1 MPWGSAGPTHA
12 RLGRLPHPFPTRTRI
27 LCVSIWL
34 CGLRQQGQAP
44 STLCHLSSRSL
55 AATPVTVDSSLS
67 LRCSSRSSAAATSTE
82 RQHQMF
88 STTADRQL
96 VARSSM
102 GSLQGQ
108 CGQFRPLLPGQHV
121 HAGRRTSSHKRPGSI
136 AAAPFPTPSAL
147 GSGPAGVFE
156 EDIEAI
162 AVLERPGAVP
172 STLFHQHDQAMQQLQ
187 ELQAFNSELSSAIAD
202 ADLVL
207 EKAEWNTLV
216 LPVSC
221 LRDGSRQHDSC
232 VAAAGAAASGCSPI
246 NMLVAHSPV
255 LPAA

>member
-1 MPWGSAGPTHA
+1 
-12 RLGRLPHPFPTRTRI
+12 
-27 LCVSIWL
+27 
-34 CGLRQQGQAP
+34 
-44 STLCHLSSRSL
+44 
-55 AATPVTVDSSLS
+55 
-67 LRCSSRSSAAATSTE
+67 
-82 RQHQMF
+82 MF

-96 VARSSM
+96 VAGSST

-121 HAGRRTSSHKRPGSI
+121 HAGRRHKRLGSI
-136 AAAPFPTPSAL
+136 AAAPFSTPSAL

-172 STLFHQHDQAMQQLQ
+172 STLFQQHDQAMQQLA

-216 LPVSC
+216 LPVSS
-221 LRDGSRQHDSC
+221 LGGERQ
-232 VAAAGAAASGCSPI
+232 AARPFRRRRRCCCCSPT
-246 NMLVAHSPV
+246 NMLVAQSPV
-255 LPAA
+255 LPAAA